1 MGRTSTDAATRA
13 HQRTLNPSV
22 DRAIDE
28 LKTAIRRGAYDDAP
42 PAVLAKRVAETLIAT
57 VATAA
62 SSATLEDIV
71 QKVRAVGA
79 ELALVRREHLLV
91 GNVTRRVLRV
101 IRDEG
106 TTSERG
112 GANANAGG
120 GADGS
125 QSKKLKQDVIDTA
138 HEVMEEMMTV
148 STNIASQS
156 GDFVTRGCVVMT
168 MGTNAGAGTGLSEA
182 FLRDANKRRDGD
194 FSVVVAECAPRYD
207 GHAMAKT
214 LAEKGI
220 KDVSLISDSAVYA
233 TMPNV
238 KLVVLSARGVLCD
251 GSAFVDSGAYNI
263 ALAAKAHSVPVI
275 VLVGSYSI
283 SPKNPETGGYG
294 SMHRLASPAAAL
306 SYADAGAPEA
316 VVVNPAFE
324 YIPPHM
330 IDVFVTDHGSHCPGF
345 IKLLLQEMYSPHDYQ
360 LASK

>member
-1 MGRTSTDAATRA
+1 MGRASTDAAPRA
-13 HQRTLNPSV
+13 PTNPSV
-22 DRAIDE
+22 DRAIEE
-28 LKTAIRRGAYDDAP
+28 LKTAIRRGSYDDAP
-42 PAVLAKRVAETLIAT
+42 PATLAKRVAETLIAT
-57 VATAA
+57 VATAP

-112 GANANAGG
+112 GANG

>member
-1 MGRTSTDAATRA
+1 MGRASTDAAPRA
-13 HQRTLNPSV
+13 PTNPSV
-22 DRAIDE
+22 DRAIEE
-28 LKTAIRRGAYDDAP
+28 LKTAIRRGSYDDAP
-42 PAVLAKRVAETLIAT
+42 PATLAKRVAETLIAT
-57 VATAA
+57 VATAP

-112 GANANAGG
+112 GANGG

-138 HEVMEEMMTV
+138 HEVMEGMMTV

>member
-1 MGRTSTDAATRA
+1 MGRTSTDAATRPP
-13 HQRTLNPSV
+13 HRTPTKPSV

-28 LKTAIRRGAYDDAP
+28 LKTAIRRGSYDDAP
-42 PAVLAKRVAETLIAT
+42 PATLAKRVAETLIAT

-62 SSATLEDIV
+62 AAATLEDIV
-71 QKVRAVGA
+71 RKVRAVGA
-79 ELALVRREHLLV
+79 DLALVRREHLLV

-112 GANANAGG
+112 GA
-120 GADGS
+120 DGL

-220 KDVSLISDSAVYA
+220 KDVSLISDSAVHA

-345 IKLLLQEMYSPHDYQ
+345 IQLLLQEMYSPHDYQ

>member
-1 MGRTSTDAATRA
+1 MGRASADAATRSTPRA
-13 HQRTLNPSV
+13 MTNPSV

-42 PAVLAKRVAETLIAT
+42 PATLAKRVAETLIAT

-62 SSATLEDIV
+62 STATLEDIV
-71 QKVRAVGA
+71 KKVRAVGA
-79 ELALVRREHLLV
+79 ELALVRKEHLLV

-106 TTSERG
+106 TTGERG
-112 GANANAGG
+112 GAN
-120 GADGS
+120 ADGS

-148 STNIASQS
+148 TTNIASQS

-182 FLRDANKRRDGD
+182 FLRDANKKRDGD

-207 GHAMAKT
+207 GHAMAKA

-263 ALAAKAHSVPVI
+263 ALAAKTHSVPVV
-275 VLVGSYSI
+275 VLAGSYSI

-330 IDVFVTDHGSHCPGF
+330 IDVFVTDHGAHCPGF

>member
-1 MGRTSTDAATRA
+1 MGRASADVPTRSTPRA
-13 HQRTLNPSV
+13 MTNPSV

-42 PAVLAKRVAETLIAT
+42 PATLAKRVAETLIAT

-62 SSATLEDIV
+62 STATLDDIV
-71 QKVRAVGA
+71 KKVRAVGA

-106 TTSERG
+106 TTGERG
-112 GANANAGG
+112 GANA
-120 GADGS
+120 DGS
-125 QSKKLKQDVIDTA
+125 QPKKLKQDVIDTA

-148 STNIASQS
+148 TTNIASQS
-156 GDFVTRGCVVMT
+156 GDFVTRGCAVMT

-182 FLRDANKRRDGD
+182 FLRDANKKRDGD

-207 GHAMAKT
+207 GHAMAKA

-263 ALAAKAHSVPVI
+263 ALAAKTHSVPVV
-275 VLVGSYSI
+275 VLAGSYSI